1 MNLKRSLFV
10 ICCLTT
16 LLGCSTTVFRS
27 TSDDPSRKLREAV
40 ELFSSKDEPVQAEK
54 LLHDVIVAYEKNQD
68 DLGLAE
74 AYRQFGLFYR
84 SNAVSKFE
92 KYYRKEG
99 FIDKSVKFSTRYE
112 KAIEY
117 FNKAKDIFATDKQ
130 FNVLSNL
137 QLSIAKTYDL
147 MDQHEAACKAIEQ
160 GMENHLAYKQ
170 AASPE
175 DLELHAEE
183 ITNYEQYIGLMKK
196 QTGCL

>member
-1 MNLKRSLFV
+1 MHLTRSLFA

-16 LLGCSTTVFRS
+16 LLGCATVFQGKP
-27 TSDDPSRKLREAV
+27 DDPSVNLRKAT

-54 LLHDVIVAYEKNQD
+54 MLRDVIAAYEKNQD

-147 MDQHEAACKAIEQ
+147 MDQHEAACQAIEK

-183 ITNYEQYIGLMKK
+183 ITNYAQYIELMKK